1 MRKASTPSRLLPP
14 SGSQSAQKSIRRR
27 ESPSFVGPDASGV
40 GSERKPVRTYGGA
53 LGSAMRVPSVVA
65 HTAPNVHTSL
75 QEEVLADPY
84 GSSISPPDS
93 VMTTMSVLTDPMS
106 HSSAHSSAPFPTLS
120 CLHYSSTTGM
130 GGVESGIF
138 QNDTHPHQTHTLQTH
153 LDPEHGDRKDVVR
166 GHEDAKEDGETEAT
180 SIPDAIQRVTESV
193 YKSEQVRTSAYK
205 YAYTHSASNSSPQD
219 HATIALNV
227 TSALPPSNL
236 PIKESLIDSTIVA
249 DSMIISDSMMAV
261 ANQTTADSFENSPA
275 PRVSTPINY
284 NSITSPIFMSYQKE
298 QHASDSEDDIAEL
311 GLDELLKAIDAGR
324 PSPRND
330 GAVEPSTKLF
340 TSVFDESVM
349 KSGRSNRSKSAG
361 PSGSHRRRTGSREN
375 SRIQDVS
382 KGSISSRKRSNSA
395 GRSSTRRRAGDKERG
410 REESAMKMKGGAVRV
425 SRYEEGSRRAY
436 DGHSPSSTHDDHA
449 NASNASIDATFANR
463 TDMAVKLDRSIDDLE
478 SIESQ
483 LREQVDSSVMDVQSG
498 DVQNDDVQA
507 ISYCDAQ
514 SVYSSI
520 NDTTTANT
528 TMTLDHSYL
537 LNNNGMFS
545 FDADMSVYQKRKNPA
560 TIRSDKES
568 TEVPRMAIKSVKRA
582 KDSLPE
588 VKEILFLTV
597 PGQFTTMNLR
607 FSNQQSKSLTMKAQ
621 TVQIRFEGVNQFQ
634 LVDSTSD
641 IGNYNAFE
649 VASPTNTVV
658 PKGKEVCWR
667 A

>member
-1 MRKASTPSRLLPP
+1 
-14 SGSQSAQKSIRRR
+14 
-27 ESPSFVGPDASGV
+27 
-40 GSERKPVRTYGGA
+40 
-53 LGSAMRVPSVVA
+53 
-65 HTAPNVHTSL
+65 
-75 QEEVLADPY
+75 
-84 GSSISPPDS
+84 
-93 VMTTMSVLTDPMS
+93 
-106 HSSAHSSAPFPTLS
+106 
-120 CLHYSSTTGM
+120 
-130 GGVESGIF
+130 
-138 QNDTHPHQTHTLQTH
+138 
-153 LDPEHGDRKDVVR
+153 
-166 GHEDAKEDGETEAT
+166 
-180 SIPDAIQRVTESV
+180 
-193 YKSEQVRTSAYK
+193 
-205 YAYTHSASNSSPQD
+205 
-219 HATIALNV
+219 
-227 TSALPPSNL
+227 
-236 PIKESLIDSTIVA
+236 
-249 DSMIISDSMMAV
+249 
-261 ANQTTADSFENSPA
+261 
-275 PRVSTPINY
+275 
-284 NSITSPIFMSYQKE
+284 
-298 QHASDSEDDIAEL
+298 
-311 GLDELLKAIDAGR
+311 
-324 PSPRND
+324 
-330 GAVEPSTKLF
+330 
-340 TSVFDESVM
+340 
-349 KSGRSNRSKSAG
+349 
-361 PSGSHRRRTGSREN
+361 
-375 SRIQDVS
+375 
-382 KGSISSRKRSNSA
+382 
-395 GRSSTRRRAGDKERG
+395 
-410 REESAMKMKGGAVRV
+410 
-425 SRYEEGSRRAY
+425 
-436 DGHSPSSTHDDHA
+436 
-449 NASNASIDATFANR
+449 
-463 TDMAVKLDRSIDDLE
+463 MAVKLDRSIDDLE

-658 PKGKEVCWR
+658 SKGKEVCWR